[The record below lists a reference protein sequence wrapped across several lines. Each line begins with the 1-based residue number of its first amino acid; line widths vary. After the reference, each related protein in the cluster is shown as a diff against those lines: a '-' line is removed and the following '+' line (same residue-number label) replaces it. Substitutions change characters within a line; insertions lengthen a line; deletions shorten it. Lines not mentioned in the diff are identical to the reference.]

1 MRPWVAAGALREPFR
16 DMGLLPSREHLGA
29 AGGPESDR
37 FRVAASQ
44 GTGRPA
50 ARGWRDSRPGG
61 RSEHALL
68 PIKALALCGRL
79 EVPAISES
87 VTSEIAGRR
96 EHHRGDSDT
105 A

>member
-1 MRPWVAAGALREPFR
+1 MGVAGQPAG
-16 DMGLLPSREHLGA
+16 
-29 AGGPESDR
+29 
-37 FRVAASQ
+37 
-44 GTGRPA
+44 
-50 ARGWRDSRPGG
+50 GG
-61 RSEHALL
+61 RSEHTLL

-79 EVPAISES
+79 EVPPVNES